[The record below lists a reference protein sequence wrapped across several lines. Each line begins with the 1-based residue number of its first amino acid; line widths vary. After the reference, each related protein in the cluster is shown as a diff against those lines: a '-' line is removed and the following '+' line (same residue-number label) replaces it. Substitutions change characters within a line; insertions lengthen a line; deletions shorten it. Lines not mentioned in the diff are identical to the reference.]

1 MIKEPFRGMFKVQGE
16 TFRKIFSTCNTE
28 RIAWQDLLTEEIQDN
43 KVRLYKIDKDI
54 KESQDNKEMS
64 HNLDKETEDLK
75 LSLGACKDIFK
86 KKKNWR
92 SNLIQQKEKHK
103 EDINELSNDN
113 DQPCKRLR
121 DL

>member
-16 TFRKIFSTCNTE
+16 TIRKVFSTCNTD
-28 RIAWQDLLTEEIQDN
+28 RITWQDLLTEEIQDN

-86 KKKNWR
+86 KK
-92 SNLIQQKEKHK
+92 LKE
-103 EDINELSNDN
+103 
-113 DQPCKRLR
+113 
-121 DL
+121 